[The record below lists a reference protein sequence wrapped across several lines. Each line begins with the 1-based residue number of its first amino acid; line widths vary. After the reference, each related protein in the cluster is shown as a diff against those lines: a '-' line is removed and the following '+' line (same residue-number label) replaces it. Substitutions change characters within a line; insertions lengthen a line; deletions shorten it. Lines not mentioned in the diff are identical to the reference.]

1 MIDPPVPYR
10 PVYLSDGRTLPSSH
24 KIVNDQLP
32 AGIRDKIYVDIKRDP
47 HGLKTKARFYR
58 RDDPPNVMPGN
69 RLITEC
75 ELESMD
81 FDGYSRML
89 KIPEEIISHLCVVA

>member
-1 MIDPPVPYR
+1 MET
-10 PVYLSDGRTLPSSH
+10 LRTRFRVLDSNVVVQS
-24 KIVNDQLP
+24 QLP
-32 AGIRDKIYVDIKRDP
+32 AAIRDKIYVDIKRDP
-47 HGLKTKARFYR
+47 HGLKTKVRFYR
-58 RDDPPNVMPGN
+58 CDDPPNVMTSN

-89 KIPEEIISHLCVVA
+89 KIPEEIISHLCVVV